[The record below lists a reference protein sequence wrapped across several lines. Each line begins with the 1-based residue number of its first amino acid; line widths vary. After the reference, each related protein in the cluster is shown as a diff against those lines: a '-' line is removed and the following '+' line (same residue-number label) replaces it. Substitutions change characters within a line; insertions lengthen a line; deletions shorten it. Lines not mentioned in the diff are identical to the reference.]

1 MNHHNLQ
8 RNDGL
13 RERLAAGYVLGTLK
27 GGARRRFERW
37 LAQDQVLAQ
46 VVGKWQG
53 RLAPMAEFAPASP
66 PPAHIW
72 QRIEQRLGMRATP
85 AVSSGWSRLRDSLS
99 FWRGLSL
106 ASSALAA
113 VLLVVFVLQP
123 PGPATVPSTIAVLN
137 ADNGQPMVAV
147 SGDAKRVT
155 VRIVGPARV
164 AADRSLE
171 LWAIPAQGA
180 PLSLGLLDA
189 NGTVTL
195 SLPPNVTP
203 QTMPVLAVSL
213 EPKGGS
219 PNPRAPSGPVIYKG
233 SWAQI

>member
-72 QRIEQRLGMRATP
+72 QRIEQRLGIRATP
-85 AVSSGWSRLRDSLS
+85 AVSSGWSRLHDSLS

-106 ASSALAA
+106 GSSALAA
-113 VLLVVFVLQP
+113 VLFVVFVLQP

>member
-1 MNHHNLQ
+1 MNHRNLQ

-13 RERLAAGYVLGTLK
+13 RERLAASYVLGTLK

-37 LAQDQVLAQ
+37 LAHDPALAQ
-46 VVGKWQG
+46 TVGSWQD

-72 QRIEQRLGMRATP
+72 QRIEQRLGIRA
-85 AVSSGWSRLRDSLS
+85 ASAANSGWRRLRDSLS
-99 FWRGLSL
+99 FWRSLSL
-106 ASSALAA
+106 VSSALAA
-113 VLLVVFVLQP
+113 VLLVLFTLQP
-123 PGPATVPSTIAVLN
+123 FSAVTVPSTLAILN
-137 ADNGQPMVAV
+137 TDNGQPMVAV
-147 SGDAKRVT
+147 SGDAKRLT
-155 VRIVGPARV
+155 VRIVGSTRV

-189 NGTVTL
+189 NGTVTI
-195 SLPPNVTP
+195 SLPPDVTP
-203 QTMPVLAVSL
+203 RTMPILAVSL

-219 PNPRAPSGPVIYKG
+219 PNPRAPSGPVLYKG
-233 SWAQI
+233 PWAQI

>member
-1 MNHHNLQ
+1 MNHHTLQ

-37 LAQDQVLAQ
+37 LAQDPVLVQ

-66 PPAHIW
+66 PPAHLW
-72 QRIEQRLGMRATP
+72 QRIEQRLGIRATP
-85 AVSSGWSRLRDSLS
+85 AVTSGWSRLRDSLS

-106 ASSALAA
+106 VSSALAA
-113 VLLVVFVLQP
+113 VLLVVFALQP

-155 VRIVGPARV
+155 VRIVGPTRV

>member
-1 MNHHNLQ
+1 MNHRNLQ

-13 RERLAAGYVLGTLK
+13 REHLAAGYVLGTLK

-37 LAQDQVLAQ
+37 LAQDPVLAQ
-46 VVGKWQG
+46 AVGDWQG
-53 RLAPMAEFAPASP
+53 RLGPMAEFAPASP

-72 QRIEQRLGMRATP
+72 HRIEQRLGIHATP
-85 AVSSGWSRLRDSLS
+85 ALASRRSQLRDSLS

-106 ASSALAA
+106 ISSALAA
-113 VLLVVFVLQP
+113 VLLVVFALQP
-123 PGPATVPSTIAVLN
+123 PGAATMPSTMAMLT
-137 ADNGQPMVAV
+137 ADNGQSTVAI
-147 SGDAKRVT
+147 SGDAKRMT
-155 VRIVGPARV
+155 VRIVGPTRV

-171 LWAIPAQGA
+171 LWAVPAQGA
-180 PLSLGLLDA
+180 PLSLGLLNA
-189 NGTVTL
+189 NGVVTI

-213 EPKGGS
+213 EPQGGS

-233 SWAQI
+233 AWTQL